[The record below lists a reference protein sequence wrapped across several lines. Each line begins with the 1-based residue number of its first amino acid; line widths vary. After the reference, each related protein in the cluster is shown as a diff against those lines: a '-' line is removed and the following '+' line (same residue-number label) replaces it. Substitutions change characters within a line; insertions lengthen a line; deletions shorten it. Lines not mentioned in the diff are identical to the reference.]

1 MTERKGAWRH
11 GSSCSTSGRSRPAS
25 RTGSFPRRQFM
36 LAAPA
41 LAVASRGHAE
51 TWPSQPIRLMH
62 GYDAGSNPDT
72 IARHL
77 APGLGEALGVQ
88 IIIEAKPGAAE
99 RLAASQIARMKP
111 DGQVIYLMTGGQAVV
126 SATDKTLS
134 YRLLQDFDFIGIVTR
149 FPFVFTVAP
158 DSRFKT
164 LAEYVAEARREPGKL
179 TYGTSGVGST
189 LHMAME
195 LMLSQVGVQMTH
207 VPYKGGIGAPF
218 NDLVGG
224 RLDMHVVT
232 FSNAQPLIRTDK
244 LRALAV
250 TSKERHPGFPDV
262 PTVAEVL
269 VPGYDV
275 VSWLGFAAPAGL
287 PPGIAQKLHAAIVTA
302 MANPA
307 VKAKLE
313 ELGNDTRVTSPAE
326 FRARVE
332 ADMSRWGPLAHVIN
346 QS

>member
-1 MTERKGAWRH
+1 MTVTR
-11 GSSCSTSGRSRPAS
+11 
-25 RTGSFPRRQFM
+25 RTVVAGLAAAP

-41 LAVASRGHAE
+41 LVRAQA
-51 TWPSQPIRLMH
+51 WPSQPIRLIH

-77 APGLGEALGVQ
+77 SPGLSEILGVQ
-88 IIIEAKPGAAE
+88 VVIEPKPGAAE
-99 RLAASQIARMKP
+99 RLAASQVARMKP

-134 YRLLQDFDFIGIVTR
+134 YQLLRDFDFIAIVTR

-164 LAEYVAEARREPGKL
+164 LAAYIAEAKREPGKL

-195 LMLSQVGVQMTH
+195 LMLSQVGAKMTH
-207 VPYKGGIGAPF
+207 VPYKGGIGAPY

-232 FSNAQPLIRTDK
+232 FSNAQPLIKTDK

-262 PTVAEVL
+262 PTVAETII
-269 VPGYDV
+269 PGYDV
-275 VSWLGFAAPAGL
+275 VSWLGFTAPAGL
-287 PPGIAQKLHAAIVTA
+287 PADIRDKLHAAIVRA

-307 VKAKLE
+307 VKAKLK
-313 ELGNDTRVTSPAE
+313 ELGNDTRVTTPQE

-332 ADMSRWGPLAHVIN
+332 ADMSRWGPLAHVVN

>member
-1 MTERKGAWRH
+1 MSAAVAAVG
-11 GSSCSTSGRSRPAS
+11 
-25 RTGSFPRRQFM
+25 
-36 LAAPA
+36 APA
-41 LAVASRGHAE
+41 IARAQAY
-51 TWPSQPIRLMH
+51 PSQTIRVMH

-77 APGLGEALGVQ
+77 SGPLTEILGQQ
-88 IIIEAKPGAAE
+88 IVVEPRPGAAE

-111 DGQVIYLMTGGQAVV
+111 DGYTLYLMTGGQAVV
-126 SATDKTLS
+126 SATDRSLS
-134 YRLLQDFDFIGIVTR
+134 YDLLKDFDFISIVTR
-149 FPFVFTVAP
+149 FPFVLTVAP

-164 LAEYVAEARREPGKL
+164 VQAYFDEAKKEPGKI

-195 LMLSQVGVQMTH
+195 LILEKTGTKMVH
-207 VPYKGGIGAPF
+207 VPYKGGIGAPY

-224 RLDMHVVT
+224 RLDMNVAT
-232 FSNAQPLIRTDK
+232 FSGAQPLLKTDK

-250 TSKERHPGFPDV
+250 TSKERHPRFTDV
-262 PTVAEVL
+262 PTIAETL
-269 VPGYDV
+269 VPDYDV
-275 VSWLGFAAPAGL
+275 VSWLGFTSPAGL
-287 PPGIAQKLHAAIVTA
+287 PPAIRDRLYEAFKQA
-302 MANPA
+302 MARPE
-307 VKAKLE
+307 VKSKLE

-332 ADMSRWGPLAHVIN
+332 ADMARWRPLAHVVN

>member
-1 MTERKGAWRH
+1 MRR
-11 GSSCSTSGRSRPAS
+11 
-25 RTGSFPRRQFM
+25 RTLLMSAAAAAVG
-36 LAAPA
+36 APA
-41 LAVASRGHAE
+41 IARAQAY
-51 TWPSQPIRLMH
+51 PSQTIRLMH

-77 APGLGEALGVQ
+77 SVPLTEILGQQ
-88 IIIEAKPGAAE
+88 IVIEPRPGAAE

-111 DGQVIYLMTGGQAVV
+111 DGYTLYLMTGGQAVV
-126 SATDKTLS
+126 SATDRTLS
-134 YRLLQDFDFIGIVTR
+134 YDLLKDFDFISIVTR
-149 FPFVFTVAP
+149 FPFVLTVAP
-158 DSRFKT
+158 ESRFKT
-164 LAEYVAEARREPGKL
+164 LQDYIAEGKREPGKV

-195 LMLSQVGVQMTH
+195 LILEKTGAKMTH
-207 VPYKGGIGAPF
+207 VPYKGGIGQPF

-232 FSNAQPLIRTDK
+232 FSNAQPLMKTDK

-250 TSKERHPGFPDV
+250 TSKERHPGFPNV
-262 PTVAEVL
+262 PTVAETI
-269 VPGYDV
+269 VPDYDI
-275 VSWLGFAAPAGL
+275 VSWLGFTAPAGL
-287 PPGIAQKLHAAIVTA
+287 PPAIRDRLYEAFKQA
-302 MANPA
+302 MARPE

-332 ADMSRWGPLAHVIN
+332 ADMARWRPLAHVVS

>member
-1 MTERKGAWRH
+1 MTVTR
-11 GSSCSTSGRSRPAS
+11 
-25 RTGSFPRRQFM
+25 RTVVAGLAAAP

-41 LAVASRGHAE
+41 LVRAQA
-51 TWPSQPIRLMH
+51 WPSQPIRLIH

-77 APGLGEALGVQ
+77 LPGLSEILGVQ
-88 IIIEAKPGAAE
+88 VVIEPKPGAAE
-99 RLAASQIARMKP
+99 RLAASQVARMKP

-134 YRLLQDFDFIGIVTR
+134 YQLLRDFDFIAIVTR

-164 LAEYVAEARREPGKL
+164 LAAYIAEAKREPGKL

-195 LMLSQVGVQMTH
+195 LMLSQVGAKMTH
-207 VPYKGGIGAPF
+207 VPYKGGIGAPY

-232 FSNAQPLIRTDK
+232 FSNAQPLIKTDK

-262 PTVAEVL
+262 PTVAETII
-269 VPGYDV
+269 PGYDV
-275 VSWLGFAAPAGL
+275 VSWLGFTAPAGL
-287 PPGIAQKLHAAIVTA
+287 PADIRDKLHAAIVRA

-313 ELGNDTRVTSPAE
+313 ELGNDTRVTTPQE

-332 ADMSRWGPLAHVIN
+332 ADMSRWGPLAHVVN

>member
-1 MTERKGAWRH
+1 MSMCRRTILF
-11 GSSCSTSGRSRPAS
+11 STAAA
-25 RTGSFPRRQFM
+25 
-36 LAAPA
+36 LAAPS
-41 LAVASRGHAE
+41 LARAQTLPAGPV
-51 TWPSQPIRLMH
+51 RLIH

-77 APGLGEALGVQ
+77 APSLTEIMGAQ
-88 IIIEAKPGAAE
+88 IVIEPKPGAAE
-99 RLAASQIARMKP
+99 RLAASQVARLKP
-111 DGQVIYLMTGGQAVV
+111 DGSVLYLMTGGQAVV

-134 YRLLQDFDFIGIVTR
+134 YDLLRDFDFIAIVTR

-164 LAEYVAEARREPGKL
+164 MEAFLDAARKEPGKV

-195 LMLSQVGVQMTH
+195 LLLSKLDIRMTH
-207 VPYKGGIGAPF
+207 VPYKGGIGAPY

-232 FSNAQPLIRTDK
+232 FSNAQPLLKTDK

-262 PTVAEVL
+262 PAIAEKI
-269 VPGYDV
+269 VPDYDV
-275 VSWLGFAAPAGL
+275 VSWLGFTAPAGL
-287 PPGIAQKLHAAIVTA
+287 PSAIRDRWHAAFVQA
-302 MANPA
+302 MAQPA

-313 ELGNDTRVTSPAE
+313 ELGNDTRVSTPAE

-332 ADMSRWGPLAHVIN
+332 ADMNRWRPLAHVVN

>member
-1 MTERKGAWRH
+1 MSAAVAAVG
-11 GSSCSTSGRSRPAS
+11 
-25 RTGSFPRRQFM
+25 
-36 LAAPA
+36 APA
-41 LAVASRGHAE
+41 IARAQAYPLQ
-51 TWPSQPIRLMH
+51 TIRVMH

-77 APGLGEALGVQ
+77 SGPLTEILGQQ
-88 IIIEAKPGAAE
+88 IVVEPRPGAAE

-111 DGQVIYLMTGGQAVV
+111 DGYTLYLMTGGQAVV
-126 SATDKTLS
+126 SATDRSLS
-134 YRLLQDFDFIGIVTR
+134 YDLLKDFDFISIVTR
-149 FPFVFTVAP
+149 FPFVLTVAP

-164 LAEYVAEARREPGKL
+164 VQAYFDEAKKEPGKI

-195 LMLSQVGVQMTH
+195 LILEKTGTKMVH
-207 VPYKGGIGAPF
+207 VPYKGGIGAPY

-224 RLDMHVVT
+224 RLDMNVAT
-232 FSNAQPLIRTDK
+232 FSGAQPLLKTDK

-250 TSKERHPGFPDV
+250 TSKERHPRFTDV
-262 PTVAEVL
+262 PTIAETL
-269 VPGYDV
+269 VPDYDV
-275 VSWLGFAAPAGL
+275 VSWLGFTSPAGL
-287 PPGIAQKLHAAIVTA
+287 PPAIRDRLYEAFKQA
-302 MANPA
+302 MARPE
-307 VKAKLE
+307 VKSKLE

-332 ADMSRWGPLAHVIN
+332 ADMARWRPLAHVVN

>member
-1 MTERKGAWRH
+1 MKR
-11 GSSCSTSGRSRPAS
+11 
-25 RTGSFPRRQFM
+25 RTL
-36 LAAPA
+36 LAAA
-41 LAVASRGHAE
+41 TATVASPFIARAQSLPAG
-51 TWPSQPIRLMH
+51 PVRLIH

-77 APGLGEALGVQ
+77 APALTEIVGAQ
-88 IIIEAKPGAAE
+88 IVVEPKPGAAE
-99 RLAASQIARMKP
+99 RLAAAQVARLKP
-111 DGQVIYLMTGGQAVV
+111 DGSVLYLMTGGQAVV

-134 YRLLQDFDFIGIVTR
+134 YDLLRDFDFIAIVTR

-164 LAEYVAEARREPGKL
+164 MEAYLDEARKEPGKL

-195 LMLSQVGVQMTH
+195 LLLSQLGIRMTH
-207 VPYKGGIGAPF
+207 VPYKGGIGAPY

-232 FSNAQPLIRTDK
+232 FSNAQPLLKTDK

-262 PTVAEVL
+262 PAIAEKI

-275 VSWLGFAAPAGL
+275 VSWLGFTAPAGL
-287 PPGIAQKLHAAIVTA
+287 PPAMRDRWQAALAEA
-302 MANPA
+302 MARPA
-307 VKAKLE
+307 VKARLE
-313 ELGNDTRVTSPAE
+313 ELGNDTRVSTPAE

-332 ADMSRWGPLAHVIN
+332 ADMNRWRPLAHVVN

>member
-1 MTERKGAWRH
+1 MKR
-11 GSSCSTSGRSRPAS
+11 
-25 RTGSFPRRQFM
+25 RTLIVSAAAT
-36 LAAPA
+36 LAAPSIA
-41 LAVASRGHAE
+41 RAQA
-51 TWPSQPIRLMH
+51 WPVNPIRLVH

-77 APGLGEALGVQ
+77 APSLTEILGAQ
-88 IIIEAKPGAAE
+88 IVIEPKPGAAE
-99 RLAASQIARMKP
+99 RLAATQIARMKP
-111 DGQVIYLMTGGQAVV
+111 DGGVLYMMTGGQAVV

-134 YRLLQDFDFIGIVTR
+134 YDVLRDFDFIAIVTR

-164 LAEYVAEARREPGKL
+164 IAAYIDEAKREPNKL

-195 LMLSQVGVQMTH
+195 LLLSQTGAKITH
-207 VPYKGGIGAPF
+207 VPYKGGIGAPY

-224 RLDMHVVT
+224 RLDMQVIT
-232 FSNAQPLIRTDK
+232 FSNAQPLLKTDK

-262 PTVAEVL
+262 PTVAETL
-269 VPGYDV
+269 LPDYDV

-287 PPGIAQKLHAAIVTA
+287 PPALRDRLNEALRQV
-302 MANPA
+302 MARPEI
-307 VKAKLE
+307 KGKLE
-313 ELGNDTRVTSPAE
+313 ELGNDTRVSTPAE

-332 ADMSRWGPLAHVIN
+332 SDLARWRPLAHVVN

>member
-1 MTERKGAWRH
+1 MKRRVLLVGTAA
-11 GSSCSTSGRSRPAS
+11 TLATPAIV
-25 RTGSFPRRQFM
+25 RAQ
-36 LAAPA
+36 A
-41 LAVASRGHAE
+41 
-51 TWPSQPIRLMH
+51 WPSQAIRVMH

-77 APGLGEALGVQ
+77 SVPLTEILGQQ
-88 IIIEAKPGAAE
+88 IIVEPRPGAAE
-99 RLAASQIARMKP
+99 RLAATQIARMKP
-111 DGQVIYLMTGGQAVV
+111 DGYTLYLMTGGQAVV

-134 YRLLQDFDFIGIVTR
+134 YNLLKDFDFISIVTR

-164 LAEYVAEARREPGKL
+164 VQEYIAAAKKEPGKL

-195 LMLSQVGVQMTH
+195 LVLEKTGAKVTH
-207 VPYKGGIGAPF
+207 VPYKGGIGQPY
-218 NDLVGG
+218 NDLIGG
-224 RLDMHVVT
+224 RLDMHIVT
-232 FSNAQPLIRTDK
+232 FSNAQPLMKAGK

-262 PTVAEVL
+262 PTVAETL
-269 VPGYDV
+269 VPDYDV
-275 VSWLGFAAPAGL
+275 VSWLGFTSPAGL
-287 PPGIAQKLHAAIVTA
+287 PPAIRDRLYEAFKQA
-302 MANPA
+302 MARPEIKN
-307 VKAKLE
+307 KLQ
-313 ELGNDTRVTSPAE
+313 ELGNDTRVSSPSE

-332 ADMSRWGPLAHVIN
+332 ADMARWRPLAHVVS

>member
-1 MTERKGAWRH
+1 MRR
-11 GSSCSTSGRSRPAS
+11 
-25 RTGSFPRRQFM
+25 RTLLMSAAVAAVG
-36 LAAPA
+36 APA
-41 LAVASRGHAE
+41 IARAQAY
-51 TWPSQPIRLMH
+51 PSQTIRLIH

-77 APGLGEALGVQ
+77 SGPLTEILGQQ
-88 IIIEAKPGAAE
+88 IVIEPRPGAAE

-111 DGQVIYLMTGGQAVV
+111 DGYTLYLMTGGQAVV
-126 SATDKTLS
+126 SATDRTLS
-134 YRLLQDFDFIGIVTR
+134 YDLLKDFDFISIVTR
-149 FPFVFTVAP
+149 FPFVLTVAP

-164 LAEYVAEARREPGKL
+164 VQAYFDEAKKEPGKI

-195 LMLSQVGVQMTH
+195 LILEKTGTKMVH
-207 VPYKGGIGAPF
+207 VPYKGGIGAPY

-224 RLDMHVVT
+224 RLDMNVAT
-232 FSNAQPLIRTDK
+232 FSGAQPLLKTDK

-250 TSKERHPGFPDV
+250 TSKERHPRFTNV
-262 PTVAEVL
+262 PTIAETL
-269 VPGYDV
+269 VPDYDV
-275 VSWLGFAAPAGL
+275 VSWLGFTSPAGL
-287 PPGIAQKLHAAIVTA
+287 PPAIRDRLYAAFQQA
-302 MANPA
+302 MARPD

-332 ADMSRWGPLAHVIN
+332 ADMARWRPLAHVVS

>member
-1 MTERKGAWRH
+1 MKRRH
-11 GSSCSTSGRSRPAS
+11 
-25 RTGSFPRRQFM
+25 F
-36 LAAPA
+36 LAATTALTAPSLVRAQALPA
-41 LAVASRGHAE
+41 G
-51 TWPSQPIRLMH
+51 PIRLIH

-77 APGLGEALGVQ
+77 APALTEITGAQ
-88 IIIEAKPGAAE
+88 IVIEPKPGAAE
-99 RLAASQIARMKP
+99 RLAATQVARMKP
-111 DGQVIYLMTGGQAVV
+111 DGGTLYLMTGGQAVV

-134 YRLLQDFDFIGIVTR
+134 YDVLKDFDFIAIVTR

-164 LAEYVAEARREPGKL
+164 LEAYLDAGRAEPNKI

-195 LMLSQVGVQMTH
+195 LLLSKLDIKMTH
-207 VPYKGGIGAPF
+207 VPYKGGIGAPY

-224 RLDMHVVT
+224 RLDMQVIT
-232 FSNAQPLIRTDK
+232 FSNAQPLLKTAK

-262 PTVAEVL
+262 PAVAEKL
-269 VPGYDV
+269 VPDYDV
-275 VSWLGFAAPAGL
+275 VSWLGFTAPAGL
-287 PPGIAQKLHAAIVTA
+287 APAVRDRWNEVFRQA
-302 MANPA
+302 MARPA
-307 VKAKLE
+307 VKDKLE
-313 ELGNDTRVTSPAE
+313 ELGNDTRVSTPAE

-332 ADMSRWGPLAHVIN
+332 ADMNRWRPLAHVVN

>member
-1 MTERKGAWRH
+1 
-11 GSSCSTSGRSRPAS
+11 
-25 RTGSFPRRQFM
+25 
-36 LAAPA
+36 
-41 LAVASRGHAE
+41 V
-51 TWPSQPIRLMH
+51 H

-77 APGLGEALGVQ
+77 APSLTEILGAQ
-88 IIIEAKPGAAE
+88 IVIEPKPGAAE
-99 RLAASQIARMKP
+99 RLAATQIARMKP
-111 DGQVIYLMTGGQAVV
+111 DGGVLYMMTGGQAVV

-134 YRLLQDFDFIGIVTR
+134 YDVLRDFDFIAIVTR

-164 LAEYVAEARREPGKL
+164 IAAYIDEAKREPNKL

-195 LMLSQVGVQMTH
+195 LLLSQTGAKITH
-207 VPYKGGIGAPF
+207 VPYKGGIGAPY

-224 RLDMHVVT
+224 RLDMQVIT
-232 FSNAQPLIRTDK
+232 FSNAQPLLKTDK

-262 PTVAEVL
+262 PTVAETL
-269 VPGYDV
+269 LPDYDV

-287 PPGIAQKLHAAIVTA
+287 PPALRDRLNEALRQV
-302 MANPA
+302 MARPEI
-307 VKAKLE
+307 KGKLE
-313 ELGNDTRVTSPAE
+313 ELGNDTRVSTPAE

-332 ADMSRWGPLAHVIN
+332 SDLARWRPLAHVVN

>member
-1 MTERKGAWRH
+1 LQT
-11 GSSCSTSGRSRPAS
+11 
-25 RTGSFPRRQFM
+25 
-36 LAAPA
+36 
-41 LAVASRGHAE
+41 
-51 TWPSQPIRLMH
+51 IRVMH

-77 APGLGEALGVQ
+77 SGPLTEILGQQ
-88 IIIEAKPGAAE
+88 IVIEPRPGAAE

-111 DGQVIYLMTGGQAVV
+111 DGYTLYLMTGGQAVV
-126 SATDKTLS
+126 SATDRSLS
-134 YRLLQDFDFIGIVTR
+134 YDLLKDFDFISIVTR
-149 FPFVFTVAP
+149 FPFVLTVAP

-164 LAEYVAEARREPGKL
+164 VQALFDEAKKEPGKI

-195 LMLSQVGVQMTH
+195 LILEKTGTKMVH
-207 VPYKGGIGAPF
+207 VPYKGGIGAPY

-224 RLDMHVVT
+224 RLDMNVAT
-232 FSNAQPLIRTDK
+232 FSGAQPLLKTDK

-250 TSKERHPGFPDV
+250 TSKERHPRFTDV
-262 PTVAEVL
+262 PTIAETL
-269 VPGYDV
+269 VPDYDV
-275 VSWLGFAAPAGL
+275 VSWLGFTSPAGL
-287 PPGIAQKLHAAIVTA
+287 PPAIRDRLYEAFKQA
-302 MANPA
+302 MARPE
-307 VKAKLE
+307 VKSKLE

-332 ADMSRWGPLAHVIN
+332 ADMARWRPLAHVVN

>member
-1 MTERKGAWRH
+1 MKR
-11 GSSCSTSGRSRPAS
+11 
-25 RTGSFPRRQFM
+25 RTF
-36 LAAPA
+36 LAAAAIAAPA
-41 LAVASRGHAE
+41 VARGQAL
-51 TWPSQPIRLMH
+51 PAGPVRLIH

-72 IARHL
+72 IARDL
-77 APGLGEALGVQ
+77 APALTEIAGVQ
-88 IIIEAKPGAAE
+88 IVIEPKPGAAE
-99 RLAASQIARMKP
+99 RLAASQVARLKP
-111 DGQVIYLMTGGQAVV
+111 DGSVLYLMTGGQAVV

-134 YRLLQDFDFIGIVTR
+134 YDLLRDFDFIAIVTR

-164 LAEYVAEARREPGKL
+164 VEAYLEAARAEPGKI

-195 LMLSQVGVQMTH
+195 LLLSKLAIKMTH
-207 VPYKGGIGAPF
+207 VPYKGGIGAPY

-224 RLDMHVVT
+224 RLDMQVIT
-232 FSNAQPLIRTDK
+232 FSNAQPLLKTAK

-262 PTVAEVL
+262 PAVAEKIL
-269 VPGYDV
+269 PDYDV
-275 VSWLGFAAPAGL
+275 VSWLGFTAPAGL
-287 PPGIAQKLHAAIVTA
+287 PPAVRDRWHDTFRQA
-302 MANPA
+302 MARPA
-307 VKAKLE
+307 IKDKLE
-313 ELGNDTRVTSPAE
+313 ELGNDTRVSTPAE

-332 ADMSRWGPLAHVIN
+332 ADMNRWRPLAHVVN

>member
-1 MTERKGAWRH
+1 MAV
-11 GSSCSTSGRSRPAS
+11 SR
-25 RTGSFPRRQFM
+25 RTALVA
-36 LAAPA
+36 LAAAPFATPA
-41 LAVASRGHAE
+41 LVRAQA
-51 TWPSQPIRLMH
+51 WPSQPIRLIH

-77 APGLGEALGVQ
+77 APGLSETLGVQ
-88 IIIEAKPGAAE
+88 IVIEPKPGAAE
-99 RLAASQIARMKP
+99 RLAASQVARMKP

-134 YRLLQDFDFIGIVTR
+134 YQLLRDFDFIGIVTR

-164 LAEYVAEARREPGKL
+164 LADYIAEAKREPGKL

-195 LMLSQVGVQMTH
+195 LMLSQVGAKMTH
-207 VPYKGGIGAPF
+207 VPYKGGIGAPY
-218 NDLVGG
+218 NDLIGG

-232 FSNAQPLIRTDK
+232 FSNAQPLIKTDK

-250 TSKERHPGFPDV
+250 TSKERHPGFPNV
-262 PTVAEVL
+262 PTVAETI

-275 VSWLGFAAPAGL
+275 VSWLGFTAPAGL
-287 PPGIAQKLHAAIVTA
+287 PVEIRDKLHAAIVRA

-307 VKAKLE
+307 VKGKLE
-313 ELGNDTRVTSPAE
+313 ELGNDTRVTTPQE

-332 ADMSRWGPLAHVIN
+332 ADMSRWGPLAHVVN

>member
-1 MTERKGAWRH
+1 MAV
-11 GSSCSTSGRSRPAS
+11 SR
-25 RTGSFPRRQFM
+25 RTALVA
-36 LAAPA
+36 LAAAPFATPA
-41 LAVASRGHAE
+41 LVRAQA
-51 TWPSQPIRLMH
+51 WPSQPIRLIH

-77 APGLGEALGVQ
+77 APGLSETLGVQ
-88 IIIEAKPGAAE
+88 IVIEPKPGAAE
-99 RLAASQIARMKP
+99 RLAASQVARMKP

-134 YRLLQDFDFIGIVTR
+134 YQLLRDFDFIGIVTR

-164 LAEYVAEARREPGKL
+164 LADYIAEAKREPGKL

-195 LMLSQVGVQMTH
+195 LMLSQVDARMTH
-207 VPYKGGIGAPF
+207 VPYKGGIGAPY
-218 NDLVGG
+218 NDLIGG

-232 FSNAQPLIRTDK
+232 FSNAQPLIKTDK

-262 PTVAEVL
+262 PTVAETI

-275 VSWLGFAAPAGL
+275 VSWLGFTAPAGL
-287 PPGIAQKLHAAIVTA
+287 PVEIRDKLHAAIVRA

-307 VKAKLE
+307 VKGKLE
-313 ELGNDTRVTSPAE
+313 ELGNDTRVTTPQE

-332 ADMSRWGPLAHVIN
+332 ADMSRWGPLAHVVN

>member
-1 MTERKGAWRH
+1 MKR
-11 GSSCSTSGRSRPAS
+11 
-25 RTGSFPRRQFM
+25 RTLIVSAAAT

-41 LAVASRGHAE
+41 IARAQA
-51 TWPSQPIRLMH
+51 WPANPVRLIH

-77 APGLGEALGVQ
+77 APSLTEILGAQ
-88 IIIEAKPGAAE
+88 IVIEPKPGAAE
-99 RLAASQIARMKP
+99 RLAATQIARMKP
-111 DGQVIYLMTGGQAVV
+111 DGSVLYMMTGGQAVV

-134 YRLLQDFDFIGIVTR
+134 YDVLRDFDFIAIVTR

-164 LAEYVAEARREPGKL
+164 IAAYIDEAKREPNKL

-195 LMLSQVGVQMTH
+195 LLLSQTGAKITH
-207 VPYKGGIGAPF
+207 VPYKGGIGAPY

-224 RLDMHVVT
+224 RLDMQVIT
-232 FSNAQPLIRTDK
+232 FSNAQPLLKTDK

-250 TSKERHPGFPDV
+250 TSKERHPGFPNV
-262 PTVAEVL
+262 PTVAETL
-269 VPGYDV
+269 LPDYDV

-287 PPGIAQKLHAAIVTA
+287 PPALRDRLNEALRQVVARPEIKS
-302 MANPA
+302 
-307 VKAKLE
+307 KLE
-313 ELGNDTRVTSPAE
+313 ELGNDTRVSTPAE

-332 ADMSRWGPLAHVIN
+332 SDLARWRPLAHVVN

>member
-1 MTERKGAWRH
+1 MRR
-11 GSSCSTSGRSRPAS
+11 
-25 RTGSFPRRQFM
+25 RTLLMSAAVAAVG
-36 LAAPA
+36 APA
-41 LAVASRGHAE
+41 IARAQAY
-51 TWPSQPIRLMH
+51 PSQTIRLMH

-77 APGLGEALGVQ
+77 SVPLTEILGQQ
-88 IIIEAKPGAAE
+88 IVIEPRPGAAE

-111 DGQVIYLMTGGQAVV
+111 DGYTLYLMTGGQAVV
-126 SATDKTLS
+126 SATDRSLS
-134 YRLLQDFDFIGIVTR
+134 YDLLKDFDFISIVTR
-149 FPFVFTVAP
+149 FPFVLCVAP

-164 LAEYVAEARREPGKL
+164 VKAYFDEARKEPGKI

-195 LMLSQVGVQMTH
+195 LILEKTGIKMVH
-207 VPYKGGIGAPF
+207 VPYKGGMGAPY

-224 RLDMHVVT
+224 RLDMHVAT
-232 FSNAQPLIRTDK
+232 FSSAQPLMKTDK
-244 LRALAV
+244 MRALAV
-250 TSKERHPGFPDV
+250 TSKERHPGFKDV
-262 PTVAEVL
+262 PTIAETL
-269 VPGYDV
+269 VPDYDV
-275 VSWLGFAAPAGL
+275 VSWLGFTSPAGL
-287 PPGIAQKLHAAIVTA
+287 PPAIRDRLYEAFKQA
-302 MANPA
+302 MARPE

-332 ADMSRWGPLAHVIN
+332 ADMARWRPLAHVVN